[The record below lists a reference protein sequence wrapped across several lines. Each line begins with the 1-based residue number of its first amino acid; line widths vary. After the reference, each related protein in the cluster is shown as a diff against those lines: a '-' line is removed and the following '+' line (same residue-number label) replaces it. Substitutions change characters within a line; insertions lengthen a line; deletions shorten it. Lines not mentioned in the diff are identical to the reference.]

1 MRICYLADA
10 GSVHTR
16 KWISYFANR
25 GHEVHLISL
34 DDAQGHDFSNVT
46 LHTVR
51 RVNAIRGLPTMIL
64 VNQVRRILR
73 SIEPHLVHAHYA
85 STYGFWSALTMF
97 HPFILTAW
105 GSDILITPDSS
116 KLSMLKVRLALSKA
130 DFITCDA
137 QHLANKM
144 IHLGAS
150 KSKIGLVCFGV
161 DTQKFASEERDPD
174 LKRRLQLP
182 EDSLLVISLRGLTE
196 GYDVETL
203 VRAAP
208 AVLHE
213 VPQARFVIA
222 GNGSQRSYLEHLAD
236 SLGVGYSMR
245 FVGMIPNDN
254 LPRYLASA
262 DVYVSTSLSDAGIA
276 ASTAEAMACQLPV
289 IVTDVAENRNW
300 VRDGDGGFVI
310 PPRNPEALADKII
323 RLLED
328 EAARK
333 AFGAVNRSIVQER
346 NEYSTQMGRVEHIY
360 EELVKR
366 HLALRQG

>member
-1 MRICYLADA
+1 
-10 GSVHTR
+10 
-16 KWISYFANR
+16 
-25 GHEVHLISL
+25 
-34 DDAQGHDFSNVT
+34 
-46 LHTVR
+46 
-51 RVNAIRGLPTMIL
+51 MIL
-64 VNQVRRILR
+64 VNQLRRILR
-73 SIEPHLVHAHYA
+73 SIEPHLIHAHYA

-130 DFITCDA
+130 DFITCDT
-137 QHLANKM
+137 QHLANQM

-161 DTQKFASEERDPD
+161 DTQKFAAEGRDPY

-236 SLGVGYSMR
+236 SLGVAYSMR

-254 LPRYLASA
+254 LPRYLASV

-289 IVTDVAENRNW
+289 IVTDVVENR
-300 VRDGDGGFVI
+300 
-310 PPRNPEALADKII
+310 
-323 RLLED
+323 
-328 EAARK
+328 
-333 AFGAVNRSIVQER
+333 RSR
-346 NEYSTQMGRVEHIY
+346 
-360 EELVKR
+360 
-366 HLALRQG
+366 